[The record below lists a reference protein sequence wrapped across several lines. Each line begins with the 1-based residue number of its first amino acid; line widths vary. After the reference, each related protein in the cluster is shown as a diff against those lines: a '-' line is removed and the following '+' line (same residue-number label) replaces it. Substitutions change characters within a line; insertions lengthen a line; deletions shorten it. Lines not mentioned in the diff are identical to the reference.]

1 MGDMFFDQKLGNELS
16 KLALMFKYFG
26 RAEKKT
32 IKRVLVGDPGR
43 WFLEQKRK
51 SEKAST
57 SSSSIN
63 ASSSSPSSSSLAAL
77 KHDVGENEDSEKG
90 QVALNCIGKYDLGRE
105 MSEQHFG
112 LVNGYIYELC

>member
-43 WFLEQKRK
+43 WWIEQRK

-57 SSSSIN
+57 SSSS
-63 ASSSSPSSSSLAAL
+63 ATSSSSSSSYLTAL
-77 KHDVGENEDSEKG
+77 RHVVGEEDSEKG
-90 QVALNCIGKYDLGRE
+90 QVALKCIGKYDLHTRE
-105 MSEQHFG
+105 HFG
-112 LVNGYIYELC
+112 LVNGFIYELC